1 MPRGRAD
8 VTGERVVVAAGAGR
22 FAPSRGAPPTST
34 PLTRRCTSC
43 DRAYRAALLDLID
56 TGSATVAHQAVVD
69 ARRHWELLPET
80 VELRQFRADVITM
93 AARRLP

>member
-1 MPRGRAD
+1 MTTIATDTR
-8 VTGERVVVAAGAGR
+8 
-22 FAPSRGAPPTST
+22 PPTRA
-34 PLTRRCTSC
+34 PLVPTSRCGIHGDPTYETHRCASC